1 VGTEEGRAAGPIS
14 LLTYSLTHSLTHL
27 LLITIYL
34 LLLLTASPLI
44 PLIHSPT
51 TTPPRTAHHSLTHS
65 LTPGMKLVTWNV
77 DGLCDT
83 ATTQRTLAAL
93 ELLLPHSPTHSLTP
107 PPKPDVIFLQEVVPH
122 TEHLFTRKLVANG
135 YHSAAPPP
143 SGAPYYTMCYYN
155 PHTIKP
161 VCVRGQQ
168 QQYQQGQDQQEQ
180 GHRYQQD
187 QDRYQQQQG
196 AGGAG
201 GGSRVQYTGDARS
214 QMVGTSLCVCM

>member
-1 VGTEEGRAAGPIS
+1 
-14 LLTYSLTHSLTHL
+14 
-27 LLITIYL
+27 
-34 LLLLTASPLI
+34 
-44 PLIHSPT
+44 
-51 TTPPRTAHHSLTHS
+51 
-65 LTPGMKLVTWNV
+65 MKLVTWNV

-93 ELLLPHSPTHSLTP
+93 DLLLPHSPTHSLTP

-168 QQYQQGQDQQEQ
+168 QGQYQQEQ
-180 GHRYQQD
+180 GHRYQQGQD
-187 QDRYQQQQG
+187 RYQQGQYQQGQYQQGQDRYQQQQG
-196 AGGAG
+196 AGAG

-214 QMVGTSLCVCM
+214 QMVGTSVCVCGWVGVCSVCVC

>member
-1 VGTEEGRAAGPIS
+1 
-14 LLTYSLTHSLTHL
+14 
-27 LLITIYL
+27 
-34 LLLLTASPLI
+34 
-44 PLIHSPT
+44 
-51 TTPPRTAHHSLTHS
+51 
-65 LTPGMKLVTWNV
+65 MKLVTWNV

-93 ELLLPHSPTHSLTP
+93 DLLLPHSPTPSLTP

-122 TEHLFTRKLVANG
+122 TEHLFTRKLLANG

-168 QQYQQGQDQQEQ
+168 QGQYQQEQGHQYQQEQ
-180 GHRYQQD
+180 GHRYQQGQD
-187 QDRYQQQQG
+187 RYQQGQYQQGQDQQDQDQYQQGQDRYQQQQG
-196 AGGAG
+196 AGAG

-214 QMVGTSLCVCM
+214 RMVGTSLCVCM